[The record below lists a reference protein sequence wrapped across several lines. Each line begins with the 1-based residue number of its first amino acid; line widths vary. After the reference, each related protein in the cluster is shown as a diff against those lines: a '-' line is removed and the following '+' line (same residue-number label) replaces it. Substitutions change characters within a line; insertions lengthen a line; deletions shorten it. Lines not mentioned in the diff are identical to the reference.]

1 MCASVHRR
9 KAKPYRRLAER
20 LGVEERVHWH
30 FALPEAEL
38 APWREHARVT
48 GAADATAR
56 ATSLQ
61 GCAPLKML
69 ESMASG
75 VPVVA
80 SDLPAVREL
89 MEDGEQGLL
98 VAADRPGEL
107 ARAMR
112 MLLDFPDRA
121 ADMGAAGRTRV
132 AEQFSWDASVAA
144 LGDLYASLEPG
155 WIGATVPEG
164 SLT

>member
-1 MCASVHRR
+1 
-9 KAKPYRRLAER
+9 
-20 LGVEERVHWH
+20 
-30 FALPEAEL
+30 
-38 APWREHARVT
+38 
-48 GAADATAR
+48 
-56 ATSLQ
+56 
-61 GCAPLKML
+61 
-69 ESMASG
+69 MASG

-89 MEDGEQGLL
+89 IDGRRAGPARR
-98 VAADRPGEL
+98 AADRPGEL
-107 ARAMR
+107 ARAIR
-112 MLLDFPDRA
+112 VLLDFPDRA